1 MFARKCI
8 ENHSFDV
15 ALFSTVSFYN
25 GGRGD
30 VWYEINKLLRLECI
44 PVYEN

>member
-1 MFARKCI
+1 MLQGKCI

-25 GGRGD
+25 GGEGGCL
-30 VWYEINKLLRLECI
+30 V
-44 PVYEN
+44 